1 MLTRCEAGL
10 QAESKNSQCN
20 TKYWQEILLIY
31 CY

>member
-10 QAESKNSQCN
+10 QAGKNNQCN
-20 TKYWQEILLIY
+20 AKYWQDILLIS